1 MIIIASAPLASAL
14 DRSKGIANSK
24 SLRPSNTNLASRCE
38 GLKSSLRLFA
48 RTLATRA
55 ITTDDYSVDLIALD
69 DKARRLF
76 TEQVQRE
83 GANFESVS
91 AMLEAKNVF
100 AVLSVDG
107 SDPEAVFDN
116 IAELFD
122 VYLNVDDVWQRA
134 SSTSSDELIANLL
147 SDEAHGG
154 YAVEALGGVPPASI
168 VTSSADCVVVIEDP
182 DLSPVVEVEQN
193 EMPEPVIGG
202 VDVAPVVETGVGIG
216 DVVDTPEVVIE
227 EAVPENLD
235 FLIAC
240 CEELYA
246 GIKAGLP
253 DVNEIGKLFASPKRL
268 ATYMQMPAL
277 TNKLSIDTQSM
288 LPFMLEATDALA
300 AHFASLNSVNEQ
312 HNIEQKE
319 PKAMTNL
326 TELMR
331 VCQEMY
337 AAIKVITPNLPE
349 VSELFATPA
358 RIQRYVKFAP
368 VVNAMNEKDR
378 ALLPEV
384 EANAEAIAA
393 GFVELGELM
402 KDADAAPVA
411 AAPAAAAAALAAAA
425 ASIPVAAVV
434 ADEDDE
440 DEEEEV
446 AAVEDQEE
454 EEAQDAEHYARER
467 WPVLSLLLIDGAYQ
481 DLPSEETAGLTE
493 VLADGATQMVDLFKD
508 MPINAP
514 FDLGDITE
522 VMDDTDS
529 NQLAAIVGLLMGDT
543 DDFDP
548 LNSGSAEI
556 EALLDAVEE
565 SANVMADALDAE
577 LEEDEDEDED
587 EDGNGIEPVES
598 SLIAAFSELGEDLYR
613 VAELMIPGITDG
625 GVTVEELAAA
635 VAEMCDHN
643 GETVC
648 LTLNSLYHSIEEED
662 DDFAAVVSELVESV
676 ADAQAIDLGD
686 EGDDDDVDD
695 EDDEMGL
702 GDEEDDE
709 EDESDDL
716 RLVNVTIVPRLVLN
730 LSLDNRLHL
739 TEEEILALGCVE
751 GEQGDYDLSI
761 GLNGR
766 TKGKKNAPRG
776 FYLGPIR
783 DVASELAKIANAS
796 VLIPQSKLKGDHER
810 LARAI
815 IAALPN
821 GSGGLNMN
829 LRGEERI
836 VLDPEGNIT
845 VGFADEEGDGDE
857 RVVNFN
863 DLCSLST
870 NFYVGDNI
878 ATGTTIE
885 VTTVLTMFLP
895 RLSGGTKEGRS
906 LLVEHLCKLAVRNAE
921 RTGVPVLPAITFL
934 GADAALQ
941 DTSGM
946 SVVEC
951 LQTMLSV
958 AENEEPTVYGN
969 WAGAVGASMAAVM
982 SGEDHGIS
990 YLSEDQRIDFDN
1002 AENEDEI
1009 ELIDGVLSDTGAVM
1023 LTDAGPNLFALGG
1036 DYTIMLVP
1044 QGNVESDEDEA
1055 VGKE

>member
-107 SDPEAVFDN
+107 TDPEAVFDS
-116 IAELFD
+116 IAGLFD

-134 SSTSSDELIANLL
+134 SGTPSDELIAHFL

-154 YAVEALGGVPPASI
+154 YATEALGGVPPASI

-182 DLSPVVEVEQN
+182 DLDPPAVEVESAAT
-193 EMPEPVIGG
+193 PDPVIGG
-202 VDVAPVVETGVGIG
+202 PDVETSDEHVNE
-216 DVVDTPEVVIE
+216 VPEVVIE
-227 EAVPENLD
+227 EAPANLD
-235 FLIAC
+235 FLVAC

-246 GIKAGLP
+246 GIKSSLP
-253 DVNEIGKLFASPKRL
+253 DVNEINKLFASPKRL
-268 ATYMQMPAL
+268 STYLQMPAL
-277 TNKLSIDTQSM
+277 TGKLSIDTQSM
-288 LPFMLEATDALA
+288 LPFMLEAADALA
-300 AHFASLNSVNEQ
+300 AHFASQNSVNEQ
-312 HNIEQKE
+312 HNIEHKE
-319 PKAMTNL
+319 PKAMTHL

-337 AAIKVITPNLPE
+337 AAIKTITPNLPE

-368 VVNAMNEKDR
+368 VVNAMNEHDR

-402 KDADAAPVA
+402 KDADAAPAAAPVVA
-411 AAPAAAAAALAAAA
+411 AAPAPAPAPVVAAATP
-425 ASIPVAAVV
+425 IAAVV
-434 ADEDDE
+434 ADEDEDE
-440 DEEEEV
+440 DEEEDEV
-446 AAVEDQEE
+446 EEQEP
-454 EEAQDAEHYARER
+454 EEAEDAEAYARKR

-481 DLPSEETAGLTE
+481 DLEPEETSGLTE
-493 VLADGATQMVDLFKD
+493 VLADAASQMVDLFKD

-514 FDLGDITE
+514 FDQGDVTE
-522 VMDDTDS
+522 VMDDTES

-556 EALLDAVEE
+556 EALLDATEE
-565 SANVMADALDAE
+565 SANIMHAALE
-577 LEEDEDEDED
+577 
-587 EDGNGIEPVES
+587 
-598 SLIAAFSELGEDLYR
+598 SELGEDDEDDDGEEIEPVETSLINALSELSSDELYR
-613 VAELMIPGITDG
+613 MGELLIPGITDG
-625 GVTVEELAAA
+625 GLTAEQLAIA

-648 LTLNSLYHSIEEED
+648 LTLNSLFHSIEEED
-662 DDFAAVVSELVESV
+662 DDFAAAVEDLIGAV

-686 EGDDDDVDD
+686 DGEEDEDEDAEMDLGDD
-695 EDDEMGL
+695 
-702 GDEEDDE
+702 EEDE

-716 RLVNVTIVPRLVLN
+716 HLVNVTIVPRLVLN
-730 LSLDNRLHL
+730 LSLDNRLRL

-766 TKGKKNAPRG
+766 TKGKKTAPRG

-783 DVASELAKIANAS
+783 DVASELSKIANAS

-829 LRGEERI
+829 LRGEDRI

-845 VGFADEEGDGDE
+845 VGFADEDGDGAE

-870 NFYVGDNI
+870 DFYVGDNI

-885 VTTVLTMFLP
+885 VTSVLTMFLP

-921 RTGVPVLPAITFL
+921 RTGVTVLPAITFL

-941 DTSGM
+941 DTSEM
-946 SVVEC
+946 SVAEC
-951 LQTMLSV
+951 LQTMLAVS
-958 AENEEPTVYGN
+958 ENEDPTVYGN
-969 WAGAVGASMAAVM
+969 WAGAVGASMSAVM

-990 YLSEDQRIDFDN
+990 FLSTDQRIDFDN
-1002 AENEDEI
+1002 AESEEEI

-1036 DYTIMLVP
+1036 DYTVMLVP
-1044 QGNVESDEDEA
+1044 QGNSESDES
-1055 VGKE
+1055 VGEE

>member
-134 SSTSSDELIANLL
+134 SRTSSDALIANLL
-147 SDEAHGG
+147 SDESHGG

-182 DLSPVVEVEQN
+182 DLSPVVEEPT

-227 EAVPENLD
+227 EAPANID

-253 DVNEIGKLFASPKRL
+253 DVNEISKLFASPKRL

-300 AHFASLNSVNEQ
+300 AHFASLNSVNDQ

-368 VVNAMNEKDR
+368 VVNGMNEKDR

-402 KDADAAPVA
+402 KDADAAPAADAAPVA
-411 AAPAAAAAALAAAA
+411 APDAAPAAPA
-425 ASIPVAAVV
+425 ASAPIAAVV

-446 AAVEDQEE
+446 GAADEDE
-454 EEAQDAEHYARER
+454 EEAQDAESYARER

-481 DLPSEETAGLTE
+481 DLPSEDTSGLTE
-493 VLADGATQMVDLFKD
+493 VLADGAAQMVDLFKD

-548 LNSGSAEI
+548 LNSGSDEI
-556 EALLDAVEE
+556 AALLDAVEE

-577 LEEDEDEDED
+577 LEDEEEEDED

-598 SLIAAFSELGEDLYR
+598 SLIAAFSELGDDLYR
-613 VAELMIPGITDG
+613 VAELLIPGITDG

-648 LTLNSLYHSIEEED
+648 LTLNSIYHSIEEED
-662 DDFAAVVSELVESV
+662 DDFAAVVGELVESV

-686 EGDDDDVDD
+686 DGEEDEDDEIEMGLDD
-695 EDDEMGL
+695 EDD
-702 GDEEDDE
+702 D

-730 LSLDNRLHL
+730 LSLDNRLRL

-766 TKGKKNAPRG
+766 TKGKKTAPRG

-829 LRGEERI
+829 LRGEDRI
-836 VLDPEGNIT
+836 VLDHEGNIT

-958 AENEEPTVYGN
+958 SENEDPTVYGV
-969 WAGAVGASMAAVM
+969 WAGAVGASMSAVM

-1002 AENEDEI
+1002 AESEDEI

-1044 QGNVESDEDEA
+1044 QGSTEFDDESGED
-1055 VGKE
+1055 VGEE

>member
-100 AVLSVDG
+100 AVLYVDG
-107 SDPEAVFDN
+107 GDPEAVFDN

-122 VYLNVDDVWQRA
+122 VYLNVDYVWQRA

-147 SDEAHGG
+147 SDESHGG
-154 YAVEALGGVPPASI
+154 YLVEALGGVPPASI

-182 DLSPVVEVEQN
+182 ELAPVVEEPT

-227 EAVPENLD
+227 EEVPANLD

-300 AHFASLNSVNEQ
+300 AHFASLNSANEQ

-402 KDADAAPVA
+402 KDADAAPAA
-411 AAPAAAAAALAAAA
+411 AAPVAAPV
-425 ASIPVAAVV
+425 ASAPVAAVV
-434 ADEDDE
+434 ADE

-481 DLPSEETAGLTE
+481 DLPSEATSGLTE

-548 LNSGSAEI
+548 LNSGSDEI
-556 EALLDAVEE
+556 AALLDAVEE

-577 LEEDEDEDED
+577 LEDEEDEDEDED
-587 EDGNGIEPVES
+587 EDNNGIEPVES
-598 SLIAAFSELGEDLYR
+598 SLITAFSELGDDLYR
-613 VAELMIPGITDG
+613 VAELLIPGITDG

-635 VAEMCDHN
+635 VAEMCGHN

-662 DDFAAVVSELVESV
+662 DDFAAVVGELVESI

-686 EGDDDDVDD
+686 DGEEEEDDEIEMGLDD
-695 EDDEMGL
+695 EDD
-702 GDEEDDE
+702 D

-730 LSLDNRLHL
+730 LSLDNRLRL

-829 LRGEERI
+829 LRGEDRI
-836 VLDPEGNIT
+836 VLDHEGNIT

-863 DLCSLST
+863 DLCNLST

-885 VTTVLTMFLP
+885 VTTILTMFLP

-951 LQTMLSV
+951 LQTILSV
-958 AENEEPTVYGN
+958 AENEDPTVFGN

-1023 LTDAGPNLFALGG
+1023 LTDVGPNLFALGG
-1036 DYTIMLVP
+1036 DYTVMLVP
-1044 QGNVESDEDEA
+1044 QGNAETDEE
-1055 VGKE
+1055 VGEE

>member
-100 AVLSVDG
+100 AVLYVDG
-107 SDPEAVFDN
+107 GDPEAVFDN

-147 SDEAHGG
+147 SDETHGG
-154 YAVEALGGVPPASI
+154 YLVEALGGVPPASI

-182 DLSPVVEVEQN
+182 ELAPVVEEPT

-227 EAVPENLD
+227 EAPANLD

-368 VVNAMNEKDR
+368 VVNGMNEKDR

-411 AAPAAAAAALAAAA
+411 DAAAAPVAAA

-446 AAVEDQEE
+446 GAADE
-454 EEAQDAEHYARER
+454 EEAQDAESYARER

-481 DLPSEETAGLTE
+481 DLPSEATSGLTE
-493 VLADGATQMVDLFKD
+493 VLADGAAQMVDLFKD

-548 LNSGSAEI
+548 LNSGSDEI
-556 EALLDAVEE
+556 AALLDAVEE

-577 LEEDEDEDED
+577 LEDEDED

-598 SLIAAFSELGEDLYR
+598 SLIAAFSELGDDLYR
-613 VAELMIPGITDG
+613 VAELLIPGITDG

-648 LTLNSLYHSIEEED
+648 LTLNSLYHSVEEED
-662 DDFAAVVSELVESV
+662 DDFAAVVGELVESI

-686 EGDDDDVDD
+686 DGEEE
-695 EDDEMGL
+695 EDDEIEMGL
-702 GDEEDDE
+702 DDDDE
-709 EDESDDL
+709 EDEEDDGL

-730 LSLDNRLHL
+730 LSLDNRLRL

-829 LRGEERI
+829 LRGEDRI
-836 VLDPEGNIT
+836 VLDHEGNIT

-863 DLCSLST
+863 DLCNLST

-951 LQTMLSV
+951 LQTILSV
-958 AENEEPTVYGN
+958 AENEDPTVFGN

-1036 DYTIMLVP
+1036 DYTVMLVP
-1044 QGNVESDEDEA
+1044 QGNAETDEE
-1055 VGKE
+1055 VGEE

>member
-100 AVLSVDG
+100 AVLYVDG
-107 SDPEAVFDN
+107 GDPEAVFDN
-116 IAELFD
+116 IVELFD

-147 SDEAHGG
+147 SDETHGG
-154 YAVEALGGVPPASI
+154 YLVEALGGVPPASI

-182 DLSPVVEVEQN
+182 DLAPVVEEPT

-227 EAVPENLD
+227 EEAPANID

-253 DVNEIGKLFASPKRL
+253 DVNEISKLFASPKRL
-268 ATYMQMPAL
+268 ATYMQMPTL

-300 AHFASLNSVNEQ
+300 AHFASLNSVNDQ

-368 VVNAMNEKDR
+368 VVNGMNEKDR

-411 AAPAAAAAALAAAA
+411 DAASVAAPAAPA
-425 ASIPVAAVV
+425 ASAPIAAVV

-446 AAVEDQEE
+446 GAAEEE
-454 EEAQDAEHYARER
+454 EEAQDAESYARER

-481 DLPSEETAGLTE
+481 DLPSEATSGLTE
-493 VLADGATQMVDLFKD
+493 VLADGAAQMVDLFKD

-548 LNSGSAEI
+548 LNSGSDEI
-556 EALLDAVEE
+556 AALLDAVEE

-577 LEEDEDEDED
+577 LEAEEEEDED

-598 SLIAAFSELGEDLYR
+598 SLIAAFSGLGDDLYR
-613 VAELMIPGITDG
+613 VAELLIPGITDG

-662 DDFAAVVSELVESV
+662 DDFAAVVGELVESI

-686 EGDDDDVDD
+686 DGE
-695 EDDEMGL
+695 E
-702 GDEEDDE
+702 DEEDDE
-709 EDESDDL
+709 IEIGLDDEDDDEDESDDL

-739 TEEEILALGCVE
+739 TEDEILALGCVE

-836 VLDPEGNIT
+836 VLDHEGNIT
-845 VGFADEEGDGDE
+845 VGFADEEGDGGE

-863 DLCSLST
+863 DLCNLST

-958 AENEEPTVYGN
+958 SENEDPTVFGN

-1036 DYTIMLVP
+1036 DYTVMLVP
-1044 QGNVESDEDEA
+1044 QGNAETDEE
-1055 VGKE
+1055 VGEE

>member
-100 AVLSVDG
+100 AVLYVDG
-107 SDPEAVFDN
+107 GDPEAVFDN

-147 SDEAHGG
+147 SDETHGG
-154 YAVEALGGVPPASI
+154 YLVEALGGVPPASI

-182 DLSPVVEVEQN
+182 ELAPVVEEPT

-227 EAVPENLD
+227 EAPANID

-253 DVNEIGKLFASPKRL
+253 DVNEISKLFASPKRL

-368 VVNAMNEKDR
+368 VVNGMNEKDR

-411 AAPAAAAAALAAAA
+411 DAAAAPVAAA

-446 AAVEDQEE
+446 GAADE
-454 EEAQDAEHYARER
+454 EEAQDAESYARER

-481 DLPSEETAGLTE
+481 DLPSEATSGLTE
-493 VLADGATQMVDLFKD
+493 VLADGAAQMVDLFKD

-548 LNSGSAEI
+548 LNSGSDEI
-556 EALLDAVEE
+556 AALLDAVEE

-577 LEEDEDEDED
+577 LEDEDED

-598 SLIAAFSELGEDLYR
+598 SLIAAFSELGDDLYR
-613 VAELMIPGITDG
+613 VAELLIPGITDG

-648 LTLNSLYHSIEEED
+648 LTLNSLYHSVEEED
-662 DDFAAVVSELVESV
+662 DDFAAVVGELVESI

-686 EGDDDDVDD
+686 DGEEE
-695 EDDEMGL
+695 EDDEIEMGL
-702 GDEEDDE
+702 DDDDE
-709 EDESDDL
+709 EDEEDEEDDGL

-730 LSLDNRLHL
+730 LSLDNRLRL

-829 LRGEERI
+829 LRGEDRI
-836 VLDPEGNIT
+836 VLDHEGNIT

-863 DLCSLST
+863 DLCNLST

-951 LQTMLSV
+951 LQTILSV
-958 AENEEPTVYGN
+958 AENEDPTVFGN

-1036 DYTIMLVP
+1036 DYTVMLVP
-1044 QGNVESDEDEA
+1044 QGNAETDEE
-1055 VGKE
+1055 VGEE

>member
-76 TEQVQRE
+76 AEQVQRE

-100 AVLSVDG
+100 AVLYVDG
-107 SDPEAVFDN
+107 GDPEAVFDN

-147 SDEAHGG
+147 SDETHGG
-154 YAVEALGGVPPASI
+154 YLVEALGGVPPASI

-182 DLSPVVEVEQN
+182 ELAPVVEEPT

-227 EAVPENLD
+227 EAPANLD

-368 VVNAMNEKDR
+368 VVNGMNEKDR

-411 AAPAAAAAALAAAA
+411 DAAAAPVAAA

-446 AAVEDQEE
+446 GAADE
-454 EEAQDAEHYARER
+454 EEAQDAESYARER

-481 DLPSEETAGLTE
+481 DLPSEATSGLTE
-493 VLADGATQMVDLFKD
+493 VLADGAAQMVDLFKD

-548 LNSGSAEI
+548 LNSGSDEI
-556 EALLDAVEE
+556 AALLDAVEE

-577 LEEDEDEDED
+577 LEDEDED

-598 SLIAAFSELGEDLYR
+598 SLIAAFSELGDDLYR
-613 VAELMIPGITDG
+613 VAELLIPGITDG

-648 LTLNSLYHSIEEED
+648 LTLNSLYHSVEEED
-662 DDFAAVVSELVESV
+662 DDFAAVVGELVESI

-686 EGDDDDVDD
+686 DGEEE
-695 EDDEMGL
+695 EDDEIEMGL
-702 GDEEDDE
+702 DDDDE
-709 EDESDDL
+709 EDEEDDGL

-730 LSLDNRLHL
+730 LSLDNRLRL

-829 LRGEERI
+829 LRGEDRI
-836 VLDPEGNIT
+836 VLDHEGNIT

-863 DLCSLST
+863 DLCNLST

-951 LQTMLSV
+951 LQTILSV
-958 AENEEPTVYGN
+958 AENEDPTVFGN

-1036 DYTIMLVP
+1036 DYTVMLVP
-1044 QGNVESDEDEA
+1044 QGNAETDEE
-1055 VGKE
+1055 VGEE

>member
-76 TEQVQRE
+76 AEQVQRE

-100 AVLSVDG
+100 AVLYVDG
-107 SDPEAVFDN
+107 GDPEAVFDN

-147 SDEAHGG
+147 SDETHGG
-154 YAVEALGGVPPASI
+154 YLVEALGGVPPASI

-182 DLSPVVEVEQN
+182 ELAPAVEVEQN

-227 EAVPENLD
+227 EEEVPANLD

-246 GIKAGLP
+246 GIKDGLP

-268 ATYMQMPAL
+268 STYLQMPAL
-277 TNKLSIDTQSM
+277 TGKLSIDTQSM
-288 LPFMLEATDALA
+288 IPFMLESADVLA

-368 VVNAMNEKDR
+368 VVNGMNEKDR

-402 KDADAAPVA
+402 KDADATPAAAPVA
-411 AAPAAAAAALAAAA
+411 AAPAAAPVAAAA
-425 ASIPVAAVV
+425 PAPVAAVV

-446 AAVEDQEE
+446 AAVEDQEEE

-577 LEEDEDEDED
+577 LEDEDEDED
-587 EDGNGIEPVES
+587 EDNNGIEPVES
-598 SLIAAFSELGEDLYR
+598 SLITAFSELGDDLYR
-613 VAELMIPGITDG
+613 VAELLIPGITDG

-648 LTLNSLYHSIEEED
+648 LTLNSIYRSIEEED
-662 DDFAAVVSELVESV
+662 DDFAAVVGELVESV

-686 EGDDDDVDD
+686 EGDDEED
-695 EDDEMGL
+695 EDEMGL
-702 GDEEDDE
+702 GDDEDDD

-836 VLDPEGNIT
+836 VLDHEGNIT
-845 VGFADEEGDGDE
+845 VGFADEEGDGGE

-951 LQTMLSV
+951 LQTILSV
-958 AENEEPTVYGN
+958 AENEDPTVFGI
-969 WAGAVGASMAAVM
+969 WAGAVGASMSAVM

-1036 DYTIMLVP
+1036 DYTVMLVP
-1044 QGNVESDEDEA
+1044 QGTAESEEE
-1055 VGKE
+1055 VGEE